1 MPLFETHLCLVS
13 TQATPNLL
21 PALDEAWHR
30 VKLVQDCHN
39 GLGHLHPGN
48 SVNTMNSKPPPLD
61 LTALRNALA
70 SLQKAVV
77 RWQGSG
83 EQDEEL
89 RDACIQRFEYTFE
102 LSWKMLKRRLE
113 IELPDSQSVD
123 TLSFREM
130 VRSGAERGW
139 IADADAW
146 MVFRDK
152 RNLTSHTYNAG
163 IAADVAVIIPK
174 FAQHASTLLS
184 QLEAR
189 ARTDA

>member
-1 MPLFETHLCLVS
+1 
-13 TQATPNLL
+13 
-21 PALDEAWHR
+21 
-30 VKLVQDCHN
+30 
-39 GLGHLHPGN
+39 
-48 SVNTMNSKPPPLD
+48 MNAKPPSLD

-70 SLQKAVV
+70 SLQKAVL

-83 EQDEEL
+83 ERDEEL

-130 VRSGAERGW
+130 IRSGAERGW
-139 IADADAW
+139 IADVDAW

-152 RNLTSHTYNAG
+152 RNLTSHTYNG
-163 IAADVAVIIPK
+163 SIAAEVAVIIPS
-174 FAQHASTLLS
+174 FALHASALLS
-184 QLEAR
+184 QLDAR
-189 ARTDA
+189 GRADA